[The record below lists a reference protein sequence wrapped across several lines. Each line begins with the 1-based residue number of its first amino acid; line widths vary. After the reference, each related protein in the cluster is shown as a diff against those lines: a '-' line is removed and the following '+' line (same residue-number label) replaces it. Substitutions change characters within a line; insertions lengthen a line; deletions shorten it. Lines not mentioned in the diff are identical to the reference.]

1 MIVLPF
7 FAMAG
12 LLLLLFCWRD
22 LLIWGWPVLLLS
34 TIIGAS
40 PLLYYNLKQTNGTDS
55 VSILLKLFHGTDTQA
70 PHTLHE
76 IVHAVKATVLV
87 SIPTA
92 TGNPFCPVYELPW
105 LSDNAPHTL
114 ACSIEHTAWGG
125 SYVML
130 LAVALV
136 WAVSLLWRSRFSSSA
151 EASTS
156 ERQRIA
162 VGHMARLMLLGSG
175 ILLLA
180 GYTLSSGPMSWP
192 SFHARYLIGLLIITP
207 AIVAPLWSA
216 ASTAGPQMVRLERA
230 KMIAA
235 RATLIIAGSL
245 LLIGTFIAFSEVPAA
260 QSANQQRANLIRDL
274 LRIGAT
280 HVYSDY
286 WTCDALAFTSN
297 ERIVCAVINGSF
309 QPSHNRDPR
318 YYNLVSADPH
328 AAYVYPEDYQIPEI
342 LRKIAQASPP
352 YQRHDFDGYKVYQPA
367 SGRGSQ

>member
-1 MIVLPF
+1 
-7 FAMAG
+7 
-12 LLLLLFCWRD
+12 
-22 LLIWGWPVLLLS
+22 
-34 TIIGAS
+34 
-40 PLLYYNLKQTNGTDS
+40 
-55 VSILLKLFHGTDTQA
+55 
-70 PHTLHE
+70 
-76 IVHAVKATVLV
+76 
-87 SIPTA
+87 
-92 TGNPFCPVYELPW
+92 
-105 LSDNAPHTL
+105 
-114 ACSIEHTAWGG
+114 
-125 SYVML
+125 
-130 LAVALV
+130 
-136 WAVSLLWRSRFSSSA
+136 
-151 EASTS
+151 
-156 ERQRIA
+156 
-162 VGHMARLMLLGSG
+162 
-175 ILLLA
+175 
-180 GYTLSSGPMSWP
+180 
-192 SFHARYLIGLLIITP
+192 
-207 AIVAPLWSA
+207 
-216 ASTAGPQMVRLERA
+216 
-230 KMIAA
+230 MIAA